1 MNPRIVIFEEEQRRL
16 EEQCEKLGREALAK
30 AIFLL
35 DTNGQVVVSIG
46 EIASIDVTSLASL
59 AAGTTAATSSLAKL
73 LGEDEFPVHFHE
85 GKQNHLHISLVG
97 DDHILTV
104 IFDHRS
110 SLGLVRLRVKRATD
124 TLLSIFEDLAAK
136 QQEDPGGNV
145 FSEITDEDIDNLFS
159 DSF

>member
-1 MNPRIVIFEEEQRRL
+1 MAPASAARAL
-16 EEQCEKLGREALAK
+16 STAAGAAAAAAAGEAA
-30 AIFLL
+30 
-35 DTNGQVVVSIG
+35 
-46 EIASIDVTSLASL
+46 